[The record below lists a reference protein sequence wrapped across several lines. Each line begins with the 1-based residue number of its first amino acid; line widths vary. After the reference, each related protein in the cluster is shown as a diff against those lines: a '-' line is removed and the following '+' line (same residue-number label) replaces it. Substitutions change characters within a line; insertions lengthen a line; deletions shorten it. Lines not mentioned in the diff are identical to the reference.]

1 MNDLITLL
9 SIMNVTEV
17 EKERMQHQREAEDSI
32 TFVNVNMK
40 IQYDRNH
47 KLLTLKEGDRVFIKL
62 HKEYKVQRVNQKL
75 GQQRVKPFSVIEKI
89 EKLAY

>member
-1 MNDLITLL
+1 MNDSVTLL

-17 EKERMQHQREAEDSI
+17 KKERMQHQREAEDLI
-32 TFVNVNMK
+32 AFVNVNMK

-47 KLLTLKEGDRVFIKL
+47 KLLILKEGNRVFIKL
-62 HKEYKVQRVNQKL
+62 HKGYKVQRVNQKL
-75 GQQRVKPFSVIEKI
+75 GQQHVELFPVIEKI